1 MYSLS
6 LIHIYVKRSIQQ
18 VTQFV
23 IQLLPFIVRQLATL
37 DFLTRNLAHVGYQTV
52 HQLHVTHFKRE
63 QCYGIAEIHGNV
75 FCHGKYERRFTHGR
89 TGCNN
94 DEVGLLP
101 SGKRCIIDRLLD
113 DQSGKEMLKVTRLSA
128 KFDILPLF
136 SGKISIS
143 NIQLFGFNINL
154 NKDVYKRQVMMGI
167 AQ

>member
-1 MYSLS
+1 MFTYQTPCLRTEFEYRQRRR
-6 LIHIYVKRSIQQ
+6 IVHIKRSIQQ

-23 IQLLPFIVRQLATL
+23 IQLLPFIVCQLATL

-63 QCYGIAEIHGNV
+63 QCYGITEIHGNV

-101 SGKRCIIDRLLD
+101 SGSHLVQLGIPTFQATQTIGTGGSFLNQIIGFGNDRINLCIILLHVLL
-113 DQSGKEMLKVTRLSA
+113 G
-128 KFDILPLF
+128 
-136 SGKISIS
+136 
-143 NIQLFGFNINL
+143 NL
-154 NKDVYKRQVMMGI
+154 E
-167 AQ
+167 